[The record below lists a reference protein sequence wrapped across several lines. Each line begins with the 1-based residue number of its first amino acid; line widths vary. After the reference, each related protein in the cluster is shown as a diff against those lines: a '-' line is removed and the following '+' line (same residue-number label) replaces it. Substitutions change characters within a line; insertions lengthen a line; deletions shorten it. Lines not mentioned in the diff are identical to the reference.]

1 MLRATSAIVRPSS
14 MTNSTALALYSS
26 VKRRRV
32 DPIAQPLPV
41 GPAELHHCP
50 LNRERS
56 ILDPAAKSART
67 DELHRPRRP
76 RRTDPGLPEPL
87 QRQRRALR
95 LEVHPP
101 RPQHPPHAPTRSM
114 TPDELPATTTSPCR
128 RSPATR

>member
-56 ILDPAAKSART
+56 RHTIVQRSP
-67 DELHRPRRP
+67 RPH
-76 RRTDPGLPEPL
+76 
-87 QRQRRALR
+87 ALR
-95 LEVHPP
+95 AAGGAGPEGGSGPGAGSLLPGSACVPP
-101 RPQHPPHAPTRSM
+101 WL
-114 TPDELPATTTSPCR
+114 DG
-128 RSPATR
+128 

>member
-56 ILDPAAKSART
+56 TGAIGSAAVGPLWSAGGWRAVTTVEIAVAVVGLTVWALGRHAALLDQ
-67 DELHRPRRP
+67 P
-76 RRTDPGLPEPL
+76 RRTH
-87 QRQRRALR
+87 RTA
-95 LEVHPP
+95 V
-101 RPQHPPHAPTRSM
+101 
-114 TPDELPATTTSPCR
+114 
-128 RSPATR
+128 